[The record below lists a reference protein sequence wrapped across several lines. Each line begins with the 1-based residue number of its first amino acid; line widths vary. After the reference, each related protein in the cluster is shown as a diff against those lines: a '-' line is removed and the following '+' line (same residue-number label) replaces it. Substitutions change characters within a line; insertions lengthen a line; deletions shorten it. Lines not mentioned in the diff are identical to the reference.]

1 MTNMSIRKDKSAMMG
16 LIPSTDAAQ
25 LLGRDLHTLAVWRGK
40 QYGPTPRRKIGSVWF
55 YNQEEVERF
64 ARALELVG
72 RKPSQG

>member
-1 MTNMSIRKDKSAMMG
+1 MSSKKDKLTMIG
-16 LIPSTDAAQ
+16 LIPSTDTAQ

-64 ARALELVG
+64 AKALELVG
-72 RKPSQG
+72 RKPTDGA